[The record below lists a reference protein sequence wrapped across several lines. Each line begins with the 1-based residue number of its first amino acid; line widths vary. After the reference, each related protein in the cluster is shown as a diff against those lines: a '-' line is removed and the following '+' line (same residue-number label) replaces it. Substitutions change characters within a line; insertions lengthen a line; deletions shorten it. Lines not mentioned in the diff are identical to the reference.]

1 MQCDMETCSR
11 CHVCVCVPGTG
22 RQAGDAEEPDIV
34 RDRSR
39 RTQVADRE
47 RNHRRVSTFMY
58 FYVLLCNFMHFYV
71 LLCTFMYFYVLLC
84 TFMYFYVLLCT
95 FMYFYVFLCTFMYF
109 STYLIFTCCGFDLY

>member
-1 MQCDMETCSR
+1 MPWRLVHAAMF
-11 CHVCVCVPGTG
+11 VCVPGTG

-58 FYVLLCNFMHFYV
+58 FYVLLCTFMHFYV
-71 LLCTFMYFYVLLC
+71 LLCIFMHVYVLFHLLN
-84 TFMYFYVLLCT
+84 FYMLRLRSVLSR
-95 FMYFYVFLCTFMYF
+95 V
-109 STYLIFTCCGFDLY
+109 YLDIFTMLNSAFWWT